1 MPKGSTNKYELDK
14 DTGLLRLDRALH
26 SAVYYPA
33 DYGFIPRTYCDDGDP
48 LDVLVLGEEP
58 VYPLTIVEARAIGV
72 MRMRDEKGVDDK
84 IVAVSVRDPA
94 YADYRDKAQLPAH
107 VLRQFRRFF
116 EDYKVLEHKQVS
128 VEDLL
133 GPEAAIEIITDAL
146 QMYRRPGGG
155 QLGGS
160 WRGARSSARGARGGT
175 VAGAVSGGVRRA
187 GAMRGGLPV
196 ARTARL
202 PVSRVVRG
210 AALGVRPGASP
221 FLGFARAD
229 LRDPLRARHLE
240 RLARLRVVLEIG
252 YGDPRQPPPDRALDR
267 AQIAFLFRRHERER
281 RAGQFGACGA
291 SDAVDVVFR
300 LRRHVEVDHVAER
313 RHVDAARGDVGRD
326 QHPIAPALEPFER
339 LRALRRRTVAVDP
352 LHADRVRREM
362 LRQAVGAV
370 LGAREHER
378 VAHVGRSQQRQQQT
392 RLQRLRHRVNRLRD
406 ARRRRGAP
414 LEVDRHR

>member
-1 MPKGSTNKYELDK
+1 MHPWHDTYIDESVITTAFPVVIEIPKGSTNKYELDK

-146 QMYRRPGGG
+146 QMYKQLRRG
-155 QLGGS
+155 QLGKS
-160 WRGARSSARGARGGT
+160 
-175 VAGAVSGGVRRA
+175 
-187 GAMRGGLPV
+187 
-196 ARTARL
+196 
-202 PVSRVVRG
+202 
-210 AALGVRPGASP
+210 
-221 FLGFARAD
+221 
-229 LRDPLRARHLE
+229 
-240 RLARLRVVLEIG
+240 
-252 YGDPRQPPPDRALDR
+252 
-267 AQIAFLFRRHERER
+267 
-281 RAGQFGACGA
+281 
-291 SDAVDVVFR
+291 
-300 LRRHVEVDHVAER
+300 
-313 RHVDAARGDVGRD
+313 
-326 QHPIAPALEPFER
+326 
-339 LRALRRRTVAVDP
+339 
-352 LHADRVRREM
+352 
-362 LRQAVGAV
+362 
-370 LGAREHER
+370 
-378 VAHVGRSQQRQQQT
+378 
-392 RLQRLRHRVNRLRD
+392 
-406 ARRRRGAP
+406 
-414 LEVDRHR
+414 